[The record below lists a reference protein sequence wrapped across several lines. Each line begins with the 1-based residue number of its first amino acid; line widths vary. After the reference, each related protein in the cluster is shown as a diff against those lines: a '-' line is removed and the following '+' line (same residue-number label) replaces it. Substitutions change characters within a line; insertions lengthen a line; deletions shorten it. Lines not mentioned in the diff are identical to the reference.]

1 MYDSLLA
8 EEAVAASIL
17 VSPQTVLPTIRGIV
31 QPGDFIEDNAR
42 AVYRAAVELD
52 DNRLPIDPV
61 TIQERAAE
69 MGNPVSSEWI
79 RETMAAC
86 PTAANIAVNAE
97 VVHKAAIDREARNVG
112 EELTEGKLTP
122 EEALERL
129 QDTLTGRRSTL
140 PTPAEDATQFYTTLC
155 RAAAGEIR
163 TTLST
168 GFPEL
173 DDVLGGGLA
182 ASGLTTIA
190 ARPSVGKTTVGL
202 AIASNVARAGGRVL
216 FISLEMT
223 RNQLWARRLA
233 ARAGIS
239 ATRLLNGNIPE
250 DDGTTWKLIGR
261 GVSELS
267 REHLIIWDK
276 PCRIGDIELKV
287 RAAAPLDLVVL
298 DYLTNITDE
307 KGEAGNPY
315 VSSSNKCRRL
325 QALASATEVP
335 VLMLSQLNRAADA
348 RDNKRPRLSDLRDT
362 GKIEEC
368 SDAVL
373 LLFRESYYQNDKPQP
388 WEHQTL
394 EVEVA
399 KNRHGQTGRVFLD
412 YVPMT
417 ASVQG
422 CGFRDTAEVTPF
434 G

>member
-52 DNRLPIDPV
+52 DNRLPVDPV

-69 MGNPVSSEWI
+69 MGSPVSSEWI
-79 RETMAAC
+79 RETMASC

-97 VVHKAAIDREARNVG
+97 IVHKAAIDREARNVG

-140 PTPAEDATQFYTTLC
+140 PTPAEDATAFYTMVC
-155 RAAAGEIR
+155 QAAEGELR
-163 TTLST
+163 TSLPT

-190 ARPSVGKTTVGL
+190 ARPSVGKTTLGL
-202 AIASNVARAGGRVL
+202 AIASNVARDGGRVL
-216 FISLEMT
+216 YISLEMT

-233 ARAGIS
+233 SRTGIS
-239 ATRLLNGNIPE
+239 ATSILNGNIR
-250 DDGTTWKLIGR
+250 DDGAWKMIGK

-267 REHLIIWDK
+267 QEPLIIWDK
-276 PCRIGDIELKV
+276 PCRIGDIELKA
-287 RAAAPLDLVVL
+287 RAAAPLNLLVV
-298 DYLTNITDE
+298 DYMTNITDE
-307 KGEAGNPY
+307 KGEAANPY
-315 VSSSNKCRRL
+315 VSASNKCRRL
-325 QALASATEVP
+325 QALASAIEVP

-373 LLFRESYYQNDKPQP
+373 LLYRDSYYQDNKPQP

-399 KNRHGQTGRVFLD
+399 KNRHGQTGRVCLD

-417 ASVQG
+417 ASVLSG
-422 CGFRDTAEVTPF
+422 GFRDVSEVTPF